1 MNYEEKIKELEGR
14 IETLE
19 NIEKKRK
26 RRKIIKI
33 VLKLIVVLLVIRF
46 SYYLYL
52 KAKPYIEKV
61 KDLGGVSER
70 AKEGKDYIKDKW
82 DSWTNK
88 NEE

>member
-19 NIEKKRK
+19 N
-26 RRKIIKI
+26 
-33 VLKLIVVLLVIRF
+33 
-46 SYYLYL
+46 
-52 KAKPYIEKV
+52 IEKV